1 MLNTKLTDYIRV
13 AFKLILNSVWNQIEY
28 FKRMNNNVL
37 SKVILDYA
45 MNVAHEGE
53 FIVWNLENHLRQKCY
68 RCRIYNS
75 NDNNILDHGKAV
87 YFVYSYVIY
96 ITFDKMKNSCQNLR
110 CRSLSVNCP

>member
-13 AFKLILNSVWNQIEY
+13 AFKLILSSVWNQIEY

-53 FIVWNLENHLRQKCY
+53 FIFWNLENHLRQKCY
-68 RCRIYNS
+68 IVVIGRIYNS

-87 YFVYSYVIY
+87 YFEWS
-96 ITFDKMKNSCQNLR
+96 
-110 CRSLSVNCP
+110 